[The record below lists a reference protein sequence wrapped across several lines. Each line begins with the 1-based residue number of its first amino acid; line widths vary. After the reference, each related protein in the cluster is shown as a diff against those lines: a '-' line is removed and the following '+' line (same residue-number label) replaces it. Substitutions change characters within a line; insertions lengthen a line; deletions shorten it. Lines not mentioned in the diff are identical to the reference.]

1 MKNDDKIRK
10 YLEGE
15 LTSEELK
22 KFEAEINYSPGLK
35 KEIGSYK
42 NTLNQFKRLKN
53 IDVDDSYFVNILPRF
68 RERFIKQK
76 LSKLKPAFVL
86 GSAVIFLI
94 SLLAVFL
101 FKNDKSIE
109 NENIVVEEI
118 SNEGIDSYLNSHNQD
133 FSTFQLTENVPEEY
147 DSLFSSMIMNELD
160 LNGNS
165 GDYLVDVTGGEFYN
179 ILGELSIEEIDGIY
193 NTLIDKKIY

>member
-35 KEIGSYK
+35 KEIDSYK

-76 LSKLKPAFVL
+76 LPKSRPAFVL
-86 GSAVIFLI
+86 GSAVVLLI

-118 SNEGIDSYLNSHNQD
+118 SNEGIDSYLNSYNQD

-179 ILGELSIEEIDGIY
+179 ILGELSNEEIDGIY